1 MTRPLTRSVFLLACT
16 VFAMHAE
23 TFPGK
28 VVDPSGAAIPGA
40 TVAAVNRV
48 GVVAQAVTDT
58 SGSFQISVPD
68 AANTN
73 LLITAPG
80 FETKTVSFSA
90 DSTITLSLAPQSD
103 SVTVAGTTMDIPLSQ
118 QGSSVSV
125 ISHEEIAERN
135 EAQAVDLI
143 RYLPGVSV
151 TTTGSRGAET
161 SLFIRGGDYDFSLVE
176 INGVP
181 IDWFGGIV
189 DFANIPTDFLDHIE
203 VVRGAQ
209 SAVYGSYANSGVV
222 NFVTRQPEE
231 KVEFEALAEGGSH
244 DERRFAL
251 GGSGMLDGFGIGA
264 FLSSLDDN
272 GPVPNSDYHD
282 KNIFLTLTRNWG
294 LQSFAATGS
303 FNASAVGDPGPYGS
317 DPEHLFT
324 GIDLISRNRFDR
336 SVYGAHYQI
345 DLTPRVREE
354 VFAGVFWNNSFYVSP
369 YGDSYENDYRGQ
381 LEERTVV
388 NVASHYTT
396 AFGYVFSREEVKN
409 TFITDS
415 YSNVYPLQ
423 RNQQGIYWEN
433 RFEFGKRF
441 FVNVG
446 AREEVIQTGR
456 IAADPVNGRPEF
468 PPATISK
475 LNPKLAAGYVLRGG
489 TRLHA
494 SAGTG
499 IRPPSGFDLAFTNN
513 PNLKPERTASADAGI
528 EQRLFHNRVSLDAT
542 YFYNRYYDLIVSLG
556 GSLANLSSYQ
566 SDNLANSQAQGGEF
580 AVRFRPARWIS
591 LSGSYMLL
599 DSKILSL
606 NGSTGLAPEYFQ
618 VGQELLRRPRNSGTI
633 VAAFVRGKFSADV
646 TGYFRGTVLDVE
658 PNYGAAYG
666 LFYNPGFANFRL
678 ERQLRCSTRPYSVRK
693 STERAELALRG
704 GLRLS
709 FAAAELR
716 ERREVDI
723 FAIETGARMNSVT
736 FDDPRL
742 AINRVYTRGGDKGET
757 SLAGGAAR
765 AERRPAHR
773 GLRYGG

>member
-1 MTRPLTRSVFLLACT
+1 MAHPFLLNLLLFAC
-16 VFAMHAE
+16 VLHAE
-23 TFPGK
+23 TYQGK
-28 VVDPSGAAIPGA
+28 VVDPTGAAIPGA

-48 GVVAQAVTDT
+48 GLVAQAVTDT

-73 LLITAPG
+73 LLVTAPG
-80 FETKTVSFSA
+80 FETKTASFLA
-90 DSTITLSLAPQSD
+90 DRTITLALAPQSD

-135 EAQAVDLI
+135 EAQAIDLI
-143 RYLPGVSV
+143 RYLPGLSV
-151 TTTGSRGAET
+151 TTTGSRGGET
-161 SLFIRGGDYDFSLVE
+161 SLFIRGGDYDFNLVE

-189 DFANIPTDFLDHIE
+189 DFAHIPADFLDHIE

-231 KVEFEALAEGGSH
+231 KLEFEALAEGGTY
-244 DERRFAL
+244 DEHRFAV
-251 GGSGMLDGFGIGA
+251 GGSGMLDGFGIGV

-282 KNIFLTLTRNWG
+282 KNVFATLTRNWG
-294 LQSFAATGS
+294 QQSLAANGS
-303 FNASAVGDPGPYGS
+303 FNAAALGDPGPYGS

-324 GIDLISRNRFDR
+324 GIDLISRSRFDR

-345 DLTPRVREE
+345 DVTPRVREE
-354 VFAGVFWNNSFYVSP
+354 VFAGLFWNNSFYISP

-388 NVASHYTT
+388 NVSSHSTM

-409 TFITDS
+409 TFITDTS
-415 YSNVYPLQ
+415 SNVSPVQ

-441 FVNVG
+441 FVNAGV
-446 AREEVIQTGR
+446 REEVIHTAQ
-456 IAADPVNGRPEF
+456 IPADAENIPPRPEF
-468 PPATISK
+468 PAATITK
-475 LNPKLAAGYVLRGG
+475 LNPKLAAGYVLREGL
-489 TRLHA
+489 RLHA

-542 YFYNRYYDLIVSLG
+542 YFYNRYYDLIVTLG

-566 SDNLANSQAQGGEF
+566 SANLANSQAQGGEF
-580 AVRFRPARWIS
+580 AVRIRPARWIS

-599 DSKILSL
+599 DSQILSL

-618 VGQELLRRPRNSGTI
+618 VGQPLLRRPRNSGTM

-658 PNYGAAYG
+658 PNYGASAG
-666 LFYNPGFANFRL
+666 LFYNPGYANFGL
-678 ERQLRCSTRPYSVRK
+678 NVNYALPHGVTLYGNLRNALNWHYEEAFGYPSPLLNFVSGVKWTFSPSKRVR
-693 STERAELALRG
+693 E
-704 GLRLS
+704 
-709 FAAAELR
+709 
-716 ERREVDI
+716 
-723 FAIETGARMNSVT
+723 
-736 FDDPRL
+736 
-742 AINRVYTRGGDKGET
+742 
-757 SLAGGAAR
+757 
-765 AERRPAHR
+765 
-773 GLRYGG
+773 